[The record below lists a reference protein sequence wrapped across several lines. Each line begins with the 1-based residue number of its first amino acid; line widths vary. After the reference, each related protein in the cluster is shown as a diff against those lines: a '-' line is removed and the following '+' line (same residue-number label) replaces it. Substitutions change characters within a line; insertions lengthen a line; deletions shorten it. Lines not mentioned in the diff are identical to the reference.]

1 MTRADIVQNQIKTAT
16 PLEMA
21 KTLNE
26 LELYDKKE
34 AQEIIDEVYRKFDS
48 GEHLTDNL
56 LKPVVISVA
65 DGVLELKMFSPMRK
79 KGLTA
84 SRIYEE
90 CANFTYDSNVSIS
103 EIDGYTEYKSMRD
116 EIGYDADYTTS
127 HNRESSF
134 QMGETAEKIL
144 GKKVVDE
151 LNDADYSEMYR
162 GKDEYRNKDMAFKYK
177 GNRKK
182 FEDQN
187 KMDKYKD
194 DVYGDKDVI
203 KDEYFP
209 NRDLPKDKAQ
219 TDHIIPEKVVY
230 EQVRGNIALNNA
242 DVKEIANQKG
252 NYAVTDGSFNQSK
265 QDTLNEHKKTYKKG
279 VPLTKD
285 EYDSAAHASV
295 EAQKV
300 VNAKINESVFKTLTG
315 KGNVS
320 VESTR
325 SFSNRIQKREVDK
338 FKRRNG
344 REPNAWELEQI
355 KNRVKQKTKKRNE
368 QMEKIVAKKQFD
380 KAKNTYRNI
389 GKAAVNQSKDF
400 AIGNLLLC
408 LLKPVVYEFRDIF
421 RKGLKA
427 KDLHAGSNIEA
438 IKLRFKRVKDY
449 IFSHLKEIVQGN
461 LTDFIKSLVSSF
473 IEGIIDCFVGMVKKA
488 IKIVKEGIKI
498 FVKAYK
504 ILWGKDGEGLTDRQK
519 WDAVIKM
526 IGASIGIL
534 AGIGIEAVLQS
545 FAIPKFLL
553 VPISTFLGGVIT
565 AVFMYVLDKADL
577 FSTKSEQRRNAI
589 VKIFDARITEIKG
602 ATEAMNT
609 SAIEVLNEQRKC
621 YDNISV
627 AMKNAI
633 NTKNYVELNNQLF
646 VMAKFFSIELP
657 YSNSDEFVKHYD
669 SVRELVLN

>member
-1 MTRADIVQNQIKTAT
+1 MTRADIVQNQIKAAS

-21 KTLNE
+21 KTLKD

-34 AQEIIDEVYRKFDS
+34 AQEIIDEVYKKFDS
-48 GEHLTDNL
+48 GDHLTDNL

-90 CANFTYDSNVSIS
+90 CANFTYDSKASIS

-116 EIGYDADYTTS
+116 ETGYDADYTTS
-127 HNRESSF
+127 HKRDSDKAAYSDMYNNNTKYRNPDMTQEYDR
-134 QMGETAEKIL
+134 
-144 GKKVVDE
+144 KKVEDKKKMDE
-151 LNDADYSEMYR
+151 YKEEQFKDKDTT
-162 GKDEYRNKDMAFKYK
+162 KDEYGYL
-177 GNRKK
+177 
-182 FEDQN
+182 
-187 KMDKYKD
+187 
-194 DVYGDKDVI
+194 
-203 KDEYFP
+203 DE
-209 NRDLPKDKAQ
+209 LEHTGEGAQ
-219 TDHIIPEKVVY
+219 TDHIIPAEKVH
-230 EQVRGNIALNNA
+230 EQLRGNMALNDEDVKIIANDA
-242 DVKEIANQKG
+242 ENFALTSGPLNKSKGNKLNENVEKFHGEPLPDDVKETMKRKSEIAQEHINNTANQ
-252 NYAVTDGSFNQSK
+252 AVS
-265 QDTLNEHKKTYKKG
+265 
-279 VPLTKD
+279 
-285 EYDSAAHASV
+285 
-295 EAQKV
+295 
-300 VNAKINESVFKTLTG
+300 KTLTFQ
-315 KGNVS
+315 GNVKITT
-320 VESTR
+320 EDR
-325 SFSNRIQKREVDK
+325 ARIVREKKRLEAQFEKEHGRKPKREERIAINSK
-338 FKRRNG
+338 A
-344 REPNAWELEQI
+344 E
-355 KNRVKQKTKKRNE
+355 
-368 QMEKIVAKKQFD
+368 EKITKNLQVKK
-380 KAKNTYRNI
+380 AVNTYKNV
-389 GKAAVNQSKDF
+389 GTAAVNQSKDF
-400 AIGNLLLC
+400 AIGNLVLC
-408 LLKPVVYEFRDIF
+408 LLKPIYYEVHDIF
-421 RKGLKA
+421 KNGLKA
-427 KDLHAGSNIEA
+427 KNLHAGSNIDA

-449 IFSHLKEIVQGN
+449 IFSHIKEIVQGN

-526 IGASIGIL
+526 IGASIGVL

-545 FAIPKFLL
+545 FAIPKILL
-553 VPISTFLGGVIT
+553 VPVSTFLGGVIT

-589 VKIFDARITEIKG
+589 IKIFDARIAEIKG

-621 YDNISV
+621 YDNISA

-633 NTKNYVELNNQLF
+633 NTKNYVELNSQLF

>member
-21 KTLNE
+21 KTLKE

-34 AQEIIDEVYRKFDS
+34 AQEIIDEVYKKFDS
-48 GEHLTDNL
+48 GDHLTDNL

-90 CANFTYDSNVSIS
+90 CANFTYDSKASIS
-103 EIDGYTEYKSMRD
+103 EIDGYSEYKSMRD
-116 EIGYDADYTTS
+116 ETGYDADYTTS
-127 HNRESSF
+127 HNRKAAV
-134 QMGETAEKIL
+134 QMGKTAEKIL

-151 LNDADYSEMYR
+151 LNDADYSKMYQGKSEYR
-162 GKDEYRNKDMAFKYK
+162 NPDMTPEYDRKKVEDKKKMNKYKEKQFDGKDKTKDEYGYLAELEHT
-177 GNRKK
+177 G
-182 FEDQN
+182 E
-187 KMDKYKD
+187 
-194 DVYGDKDVI
+194 G
-203 KDEYFP
+203 
-209 NRDLPKDKAQ
+209 AQ
-219 TDHIIPEKVVY
+219 TDHIIPAEKVH
-230 EQVRGNIALNNA
+230 EQLRGNMALNDEDIRIISNDDNNFA
-242 DVKEIANQKG
+242 LTSGPLNKSKGKKLNEEFEKFHGEPLPDRVKETMKRKSEIAQEHINNAANQ
-252 NYAVTDGSFNQSK
+252 AVS
-265 QDTLNEHKKTYKKG
+265 
-279 VPLTKD
+279 
-285 EYDSAAHASV
+285 
-295 EAQKV
+295 
-300 VNAKINESVFKTLTG
+300 KTLTFQ
-315 KGNVS
+315 GNVKITT
-320 VESTR
+320 EDR
-325 SFSNRIQKREVDK
+325 ARIVREKKRLEAQFEKEHGRKPKREERIAINSK
-338 FKRRNG
+338 A
-344 REPNAWELEQI
+344 E
-355 KNRVKQKTKKRNE
+355 
-368 QMEKIVAKKQFD
+368 EKITKNLQVKK
-380 KAKNTYRNI
+380 AVNTYKNV
-389 GKAAVNQSKDF
+389 GTAAVNQSKDF
-400 AIGNLLLC
+400 AIGNLVLC
-408 LLKPVVYEFRDIF
+408 LLKPIYYEVHDIF
-421 RKGLKA
+421 KNGLKA
-427 KDLHAGSNIEA
+427 KNLHASSNIDA

-449 IFSHLKEIVQGN
+449 IFSHIKEIVQGN
-461 LTDFIKSLVSSF
+461 LLDFIKSLVSSF

-545 FAIPKFLL
+545 FAIPKILL
-553 VPISTFLGGVIT
+553 VPVSTFLGGVIT

-589 VKIFDARITEIKG
+589 IKIFDARIAEIKG

-621 YDNISV
+621 YDNISA

-633 NTKNYVELNNQLF
+633 NTKNYVELNSQLF

>member
-21 KTLNE
+21 KTLKE

-34 AQEIIDEVYRKFDS
+34 AQEIIDEVYKKFDS
-48 GEHLTDNL
+48 GDHLTDNL

-90 CANFTYDSNVSIS
+90 CANFTYDSKASIS
-103 EIDGYTEYKSMRD
+103 EIDGYSEYKSMRD
-116 EIGYDADYTTS
+116 ETGYDADYTTS
-127 HNRESSF
+127 HKRDGDNAAYSDMFNNNTKYRNPGMSP
-134 QMGETAEKIL
+134 QYDR
-144 GKKVVDE
+144 KKV
-151 LNDADYSEMYR
+151 
-162 GKDEYRNKDMAFKYK
+162 
-177 GNRKK
+177 
-182 FEDQN
+182 EDQN
-187 KMDKYKD
+187 KMNEYKD
-194 DVYGDKDVI
+194 KKFNGKDKT
-203 KDEYFP
+203 KDEYGF
-209 NRDLPKDKAQ
+209 RDEIEHTKIGAQ
-219 TDHIIPEKVVY
+219 TDHIIAAGKAY
-230 EQVRGNIALNNA
+230 EQLHGNMALNDA
-242 DVKEIANQKG
+242 DIKVIINDDRNFALTYGPLNNRKGQK
-252 NYAVTDGSFNQSK
+252 
-265 QDTLNEHKKTYKKG
+265 LNEDVVDFHGEPLPDHVRATMKRKSEEAQQYINDATNQAVRQTLTFQGNVKITPEDRARIVREKKRLEAQFEKEHGRKPKRDERIAINSKAEEKITKNLQVKKAVNTYK
-279 VPLTKD
+279 
-285 EYDSAAHASV
+285 
-295 EAQKV
+295 
-300 VNAKINESVFKTLTG
+300 
-315 KGNVS
+315 NVG
-320 VESTR
+320 T
-325 SFSNRIQKREVDK
+325 
-338 FKRRNG
+338 
-344 REPNAWELEQI
+344 
-355 KNRVKQKTKKRNE
+355 
-368 QMEKIVAKKQFD
+368 
-380 KAKNTYRNI
+380 
-389 GKAAVNQSKDF
+389 AAVNQSKDF

-421 RKGLKA
+421 KKGLKA
-427 KDLHAGSNIEA
+427 KDLHAGSNIDA

-461 LTDFIKSLVSSF
+461 LTDFIKNLVSSF
-473 IEGIIDCFVGMVKKA
+473 IEGIIDCFVGMLKKA

-553 VPISTFLGGVIT
+553 VPVSTFLGGVIT

-589 VKIFDARITEIKG
+589 IKIFDARIAEIKG

-621 YDNISV
+621 YDNISA

-633 NTKNYVELNNQLF
+633 NTKNYVELNSQLF